1 MLPNVISFF
10 ATICAYILLFTLK
23 VEGFQRLFHAA
34 TANNEKS
41 NLLRMLAR
49 TKGKFAVGDL
59 AKPPLDKESF
69 VQSIEGSKWE
79 RLEAHLLIDPKLE
92 SLQSLREEL
101 GKKCNHGELDWQ
113 VYEHVQMPDKPGY
126 LDAILGDNRGLW
138 PQHRR
143 LLITIPFEESEEETI
158 KAQLQEFVGKL
169 VQQDKLEMC
178 KIEDWEPGP
187 MADVIKYGLVWESA
201 PFPSELPDTAFAIC
215 RFVQL
220 NWASESRISN
230 GMEAIS
236 NFQNKLLENGAL
248 WCRILQADEAISV
261 VKTIEIYKN
270 EDSMLDITNSTL
282 PSFLEEL
289 APNRAAVNLVS
300 QAHLPVSSCTFPV
313 LRTRMA
319 SSKWMP
325 RVVFPIAASDNMDSS
340 QLKETIFDAL
350 QIGYRHFFLQGK
362 EEAAIF
368 SDVLRKADQDL
379 QISRSDIF
387 ISFKY
392 QIIPTASSE
401 DIRSDV
407 MDMLSTVGIT
417 KLDAII
423 FDWQL
428 ASSKSDKGSLKS
440 SWSNVHEEFLSMD
453 EQMHI
458 GTLGLELK
466 PLHIEDPSVPLPDI
480 ILTSCHPLDPQPEI
494 QDFCQEKGIILM
506 ANFFDSPKA
515 DGNIHLSWEG
525 NQQIKEVS
533 EGNQRK
539 PTQTVL
545 AWNLKMNNSVL
556 CPFTNNASEISS
568 NYDLQTY
575 NLLSDDLEKLKS
587 LTDPDDEE
595 KDD

>member
-392 QIIPTASSE
+392 QEYKKKAFALFDGDMAIDE
-401 DIRSDV
+401 DNYNPDV
-407 MDMLSTVGIT
+407 D
-417 KLDAII
+417 
-423 FDWQL
+423 
-428 ASSKSDKGSLKS
+428 
-440 SWSNVHEEFLSMD
+440 
-453 EQMHI
+453 
-458 GTLGLELK
+458 
-466 PLHIEDPSVPLPDI
+466 EDP
-480 ILTSCHPLDPQPEI
+480 
-494 QDFCQEKGIILM
+494 
-506 ANFFDSPKA
+506 
-515 DGNIHLSWEG
+515 NIMRQAAIPWTHNPRSK
-525 NQQIKEVS
+525 IFAR
-533 EGNQRK
+533 RK
-539 PTQTVL
+539 VL
-545 AWNLKMNNSVL
+545 
-556 CPFTNNASEISS
+556 F
-568 NYDLQTY
+568 
-575 NLLSDDLEKLKS
+575 
-587 LTDPDDEE
+587 
-595 KDD
+595 